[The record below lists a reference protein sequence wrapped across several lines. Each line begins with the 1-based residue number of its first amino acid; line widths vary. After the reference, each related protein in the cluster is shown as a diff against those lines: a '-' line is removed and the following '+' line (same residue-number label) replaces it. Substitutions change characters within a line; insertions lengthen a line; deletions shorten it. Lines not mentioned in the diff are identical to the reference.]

1 MKIILI
7 HLLLLWACS
16 LHAQS
21 YNSDKVAF
29 TNSLVRMYHNEPFEG
44 VRVVDDYDN
53 AYLISVLAL
62 DKAKYKTESVLN
74 RVASVKAMAQASRY
88 FNGSNITQDM
98 IIRTSEK
105 SDGSSDTEIIENI
118 RENSVGYVKALE
130 QLTNFTRED
139 GMQVFI
145 FIKQLDGLKDRKDT
159 DAAEK

>member
-1 MKIILI
+1 MKRIILSSF
-7 HLLLLWACS
+7 LLIMALS

-21 YNSDKVAF
+21 YSSDKVSF
-29 TNSLVRMYHNEPFEG
+29 TNFLVRMYNNAPFEG
-44 VRVVDDYDN
+44 VRAVDDYDN
-53 AYLISVLAL
+53 AYLISVLTL
-62 DKAKYKTESVLN
+62 DKTKYKTEYVLN

-105 SDGSSDTEIIENI
+105 SNGNTDYEIIENI
-118 RENSVGYVKALE
+118 RENSVGYVKKLE

-145 FIKQLDGLKDRKDT
+145 FIKKLDGITSAKQN
-159 DAAEK
+159 

>member
-1 MKIILI
+1 MIRIVLSSI
-7 HLLLLWACS
+7 FFIVALGV
-16 LHAQS
+16 HAQS
-21 YNSDKVAF
+21 YNSDKVSF
-29 TNSLVRMYHNEPFEG
+29 TNFLVRMYNNAPFEG
-44 VRVVDDYDN
+44 VRVVDDYDH

-62 DKAKYKTESVLN
+62 DKTKYKTESVIN
-74 RVASVKAMAQASRY
+74 RVATVKAMAQASRY

-130 QLTNFTRED
+130 QLTNFVRED

-145 FIKQLDGLKDRKDT
+145 FIKQLETPMMKQ
-159 DAAEK
+159 